1 LEETEMSKK
10 RRVYS
15 AEFKREAIQ
24 LAERSDRSDGQIEAE
39 LGITPGL
46 LSKWKRKQNREGTE
60 GFRGHGQRTAAEEE
74 LTQLRRENERLRQER
89 EILKKAVAIFT
100 QSQR

>member
-1 LEETEMSKK
+1 LEEAEMSKK

-24 LAERSDRSDGQIEAE
+24 LAERSNQSDGQIETE

-60 GFRGHGQRTAAEEE
+60 AFRGHGQRTAAEEE
-74 LTQLRRENERLRQER
+74 LAQLRRENERLRQER